1 MKEEGAKM
9 KRIIPSLLAMI
20 VVLLILSASMFTVDQ
35 RQYAIV
41 FQFREAVNLVTE
53 PGIHFKIPLLQ
64 EVRYFDRRIQT
75 IDNDLPARI
84 QTIEKMNVKADSF
97 VKWRIVDVGRYYR
110 AVGNDPRKGEE
121 RLRNT
126 VNNMLRDEFGKKT
139 VQDVIS
145 GKRDE
150 VMDFV
155 RKVAD
160 ADARRMGV
168 RVLDV
173 RLKRVEFE
181 DSTSSSVYE
190 RMQSERKA
198 VANQLRA
205 EGAAEAE
212 RIRADA
218 DRQHEVIL
226 ADAYNNAQQVKGQ
239 GDAKA
244 AAIYSEAYG
253 KNPKFAAFYRSLEAY
268 KKTFNSKQ
276 DMLVIDANSEFFK
289 YMRSADGTQERRK

>member
-1 MKEEGAKM
+1 V
-9 KRIIPSLLAMI
+9 KRFIPSIIGILL
-20 VVLLILSASMFTVDQ
+20 VLFVISTSMFTVDQ
-35 RQYAIV
+35 RQYVIV
-41 FQFREAVNLVTE
+41 FQFREAVNIITE

-97 VKWRIVDVGRYYR
+97 VKWQIVDVENYYR

-168 RVLDV
+168 RVIDV

-205 EGAAEAE
+205 EGSAEAE

-218 DRQHEVIL
+218 DRQRVIL
-226 ADAYNNAQQVKGQ
+226 LAEAYNNAQQTKGE

-244 AAIYSEAYG
+244 AALYAEAYG
-253 KNPKFAAFYRSLEAY
+253 KNPEFAAFYRSLEAY
-268 KKTFNSKQ
+268 KQTFNSKQ
-276 DMLVIDANSEFFK
+276 DLLVVDPNSEFFK
-289 YMRSADGTQERRK
+289 YMKSAGGGAGPKK

>member
-1 MKEEGAKM
+1 MQ
-9 KRIIPSLLAMI
+9 RFISSIIAILA
-20 VVLLILSASMFTVDQ
+20 VLVLLSLSIFTVDQ

-41 FQFREAVNLVTE
+41 FQFREAVKTITK
-53 PGIHFKIPLLQ
+53 PGIYFKIPLLQ

-75 IDNDLPARI
+75 IDSDLPARI

-97 VKWRIVDVGRYYR
+97 VKWQIVDVERYYR
-110 AVGNDPRKGEE
+110 AVGNDYRKGEE

-150 VMDFV
+150 VMAYV

-160 ADARRMGV
+160 LDARRMGV
-168 RVLDV
+168 RVNDV

-181 DSTSSSVYE
+181 DSTSLSVYE

-218 DRQHEVIL
+218 DRQRDVSL
-226 ADAYNNAQQVKGQ
+226 AEAYNNAQKLKGQ

-244 AAIYSEAYG
+244 AALYADAYG
-253 KNPKFAAFYRSLEAY
+253 KNPEFAAFYRSLEAY
-268 KKTFNSKQ
+268 KQTFKSKQ
-276 DMLVIDANSEFFK
+276 DVLVVDPNSEFFK
-289 YMRSADGTQERRK
+289 YMKSSQPNGAGARK

>member
-1 MKEEGAKM
+1 MKNISS
-9 KRIIPSLLAMI
+9 IIAA
-20 VVLLILSASMFTVDQ
+20 VLVLFLISMSMFTVDQ
-35 RQYAIV
+35 RQYVIV
-41 FQFREAVNLVTE
+41 FQFREAVRVITE

-84 QTIEKMNVKADSF
+84 QTIEKMNVKADSY
-97 VKWRIVDVGRYYR
+97 VKWQIVDVEQYYR
-110 AVGNDPRKGEE
+110 AVGNDPRKGQE

-168 RVLDV
+168 RVIDV

-181 DSTSSSVYE
+181 DSTSTSVYE

-205 EGAAEAE
+205 EGSAEAE

-218 DRQHEVIL
+218 DRQRVVLL
-226 ADAYNNAQQVKGQ
+226 AEAYNNAQQIKGE

-244 AAIYSEAYG
+244 AVLYAAAYG
-253 KNPKFAAFYRSLEAY
+253 KNPEFASFYRSLDAY
-268 KKTFNSKQ
+268 KQTFNSKH
-276 DMLVIDANSEFFK
+276 DLLVVDPNSEFFK
-289 YMRSADGTQERRK
+289 YMKSAGGASAMLKK

>member
-1 MKEEGAKM
+1 MRRFIPA
-9 KRIIPSLLAMI
+9 IIGVLILFLLA
-20 VVLLILSASMFTVDQ
+20 SASVFTVDQ

-41 FQFREAVNLVTE
+41 FQFSEAVRVIKE
-53 PGIHFKIPLLQ
+53 PGIQFKIPLLQ

-75 IDNDLPARI
+75 IDGDLPARI

-97 VKWRIVDVGRYYR
+97 VKWQIVDVERYYR

-150 VMDFV
+150 VMDLV

-168 RVLDV
+168 QVIDV

-181 DSTSSSVYE
+181 DSTSASVYE
-190 RMQSERKA
+190 RMRSERKA

-218 DRQHEVIL
+218 DRQRDVVL
-226 ADAYNNAQQVKGQ
+226 AEAYNQAQQVKGQ

-244 AAIYSEAYG
+244 AALYAAAYG
-253 KNPKFAAFYRSLEAY
+253 KNPEFAAFYRSLDAY
-268 KKTFNSKQ
+268 RQTFRGKQ
-276 DMLVIDANSEFFK
+276 DLMVLDPGSEFFK
-289 YMRSADGTQERRK
+289 YMKDSSGRAAKR

>member
-1 MKEEGAKM
+1 M
-9 KRIIPSLLAMI
+9 KRFIPSIIGILL
-20 VVLLILSASMFTVDQ
+20 VLFLVSTSMFTVDQ
-35 RQYAIV
+35 RQYVIV
-41 FQFREAVNLVTE
+41 FQFREAINIITE

-97 VKWRIVDVGRYYR
+97 VKWQIVDVESYYR

-160 ADARRMGV
+160 TDARRMGV
-168 RVLDV
+168 RVIDV

-205 EGAAEAE
+205 EGSAEAE

-218 DRQHEVIL
+218 DRQRVVLL
-226 ADAYNNAQQVKGQ
+226 AEAYRDAQQKKGE

-244 AAIYSEAYG
+244 AALYAEAYG
-253 KNPKFAAFYRSLEAY
+253 KNPEFAAFYRSLEAY
-268 KKTFNSKQ
+268 KQTFNSKQ
-276 DMLVIDANSEFFK
+276 DLLVIDPNSEFFK
-289 YMRSADGTQERRK
+289 YMKSTGGSVGPKK

>member
-1 MKEEGAKM
+1 M
-9 KRIIPSLLAMI
+9 KRFIPSIIGLLL
-20 VVLLILSASMFTVDQ
+20 VLFLISTSMFTVDQ
-35 RQYAIV
+35 RQYVIV
-41 FQFREAVNLVTE
+41 FQFREAVNIITK

-97 VKWRIVDVGRYYR
+97 VKWQIIDVERYYR

-168 RVLDV
+168 RVIDV

-205 EGAAEAE
+205 EGSAEAE
-212 RIRADA
+212 KIRADA
-218 DRQHEVIL
+218 DRQRVIL
-226 ADAYNNAQQVKGQ
+226 LAQAYNNAQQTKGE

-244 AAIYSEAYG
+244 AALYAEAYN
-253 KNPKFAAFYRSLEAY
+253 KNPEFAAFYRSLEAY
-268 KKTFNSKQ
+268 KQTFNSKQ
-276 DMLVIDANSEFFK
+276 DLLVVDPNSEFFK
-289 YMRSADGTQERRK
+289 YMKSAGGSVGAKK